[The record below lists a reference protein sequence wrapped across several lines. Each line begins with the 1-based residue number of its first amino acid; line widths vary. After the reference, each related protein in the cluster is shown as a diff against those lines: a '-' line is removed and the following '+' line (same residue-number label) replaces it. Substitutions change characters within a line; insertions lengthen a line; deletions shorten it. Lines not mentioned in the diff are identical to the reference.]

1 MEPNSMNNDTI
12 CAISTPAGVG
22 GIAVARVSGPDA
34 FRIVD
39 SLWHGK
45 SLSNAASHTA
55 HLGTIDDTRGNMLD
69 QAVTTVFKAPNS
81 FTGENVV
88 EISVHGS
95 RWIQREL
102 IATLCKAG
110 CRLAEPGE
118 YTRRAFASGRLDL
131 AEAEGVADMIA
142 ANSRAAHR
150 AASNQLRGHYS
161 RYLAKM
167 RQQLVDLAS
176 LIELELDFGEEEVEF
191 ASRQQLN
198 DIATSL
204 HKSLT
209 RLRDSYASGA
219 AIKQG
224 IPVAIIGPTNA
235 GKSSLLNALTHD
247 DRAIVSDIHGTTRD
261 VVDDLIEIGDY
272 QFRFQDTAGLRE
284 THDTIEQIGI
294 ERSINAARKARILI
308 YMVDS
313 SSPDKAIENIDQTL
327 SLNPEAHIIIALNKA
342 DIVTPQLTA
351 QLTDN
356 IERQYPEAIVLTIS
370 TKQQQS
376 IDQLSDTLT
385 RLIDS
390 ESQDND
396 LIVTN
401 ARHAQ
406 ALDQAAQAIERVKA
420 GLRDNIS
427 GDFIAHDIRETIHPL
442 ATITG
447 QITTDD
453 LLATIFT
460 RFCIGK

>member
-1 MEPNSMNNDTI
+1 
-12 CAISTPAGVG
+12 
-22 GIAVARVSGPDA
+22 
-34 FRIVD
+34 
-39 SLWHGK
+39 
-45 SLSNAASHTA
+45 
-55 HLGTIDDTRGNMLD
+55 
-69 QAVTTVFKAPNS
+69 
-81 FTGENVV
+81 
-88 EISVHGS
+88 
-95 RWIQREL
+95 
-102 IATLCKAG
+102 
-110 CRLAEPGE
+110 
-118 YTRRAFASGRLDL
+118 
-131 AEAEGVADMIA
+131 
-142 ANSRAAHR
+142 
-150 AASNQLRGHYS
+150 
-161 RYLAKM
+161 M

-427 GDFIAHDIRETIHPL
+427 GDFIAQDIRETIHHL